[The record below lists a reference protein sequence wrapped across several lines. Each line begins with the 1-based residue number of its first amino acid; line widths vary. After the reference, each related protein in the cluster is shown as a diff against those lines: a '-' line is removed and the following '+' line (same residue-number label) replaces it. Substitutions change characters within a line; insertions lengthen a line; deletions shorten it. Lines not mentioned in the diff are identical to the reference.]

1 MTRYVIIGLGIAG
14 FSAAQNLRQQDPAS
28 EIIVVSDDPHGYYS
42 RPGLA
47 YYLNGEIPEKQLFP
61 FIKKGRLNLEAQLII
76 AHVTRLDPAS
86 HSMETD
92 TSGTIMYDRLLLAL
106 GARSV
111 PLNVPG
117 ADLPGVVKL
126 DDLDDT
132 RQILALARHAKTAV
146 VVGGGVL
153 AIEMVEGLVAEGVRV
168 HYLLRGDWYW
178 PGVLTEAEAHLI
190 EHHLKQEGVVLH
202 YCTEIEEILG
212 KKGKVNGIR
221 TTRGE
226 VIPCKLVGV
235 GIGVKASL
243 GLASAA
249 GLATDRGIQ
258 VNEYLQTSDPSIYA
272 AGDVAQITDPS
283 TGRSSI
289 DNLWYPGRR
298 QGRLAAMN
306 MAGQSQSYQRK
317 VAINVLRLAG
327 VMTTIIGAI
336 GSGREEGDIYTT
348 RGSSE
353 TWRQLLPNTLASE
366 SDTEVGHLR
375 LVVSGD
381 NLLGAVLMGNQK
393 ISRPLYDLVNN
404 RVDITPIR
412 KQLLA
417 STPQLGQTI
426 LDYWMK
432 TKS

>member
-14 FSAAQNLRQQDPAS
+14 FSAAQTLRQMDQAS
-28 EIIVVSDDPHGYYS
+28 EIIVVSDDHHGYYS

-47 YYLNGEIPEKQLFP
+47 YYLNGEIPQKQLFP
-61 FIKKGRLNLEAQLII
+61 FRKKSRLSLDVQQVT
-76 AHVTRLDPAS
+76 AHVTRLDPTS
-86 HSMETD
+86 HSIETD
-92 TSGTIMYDRLLLAL
+92 TSGTLTYDRLLLAL

-117 ADLPGVVKL
+117 SNLPGVVKL
-126 DDLDDT
+126 DDLEDAQ
-132 RQILALARHAKTAV
+132 QILALARHAKTAV

-212 KKGKVNGIR
+212 KKGKVIGIR

-226 VIPCKLVGV
+226 VIPCRLVGV

-258 VNEYLQTSDPSIYA
+258 VNEYLQTSVPFIYA
-272 AGDVAQITDPS
+272 AGDVAQIYDPS
-283 TGRSSI
+283 TGGYVI

-298 QGRLAAMN
+298 QGSIAAMN
-306 MAGQSQSYQRK
+306 MAGQPQVYQRK

-336 GSGREEGDIYTT
+336 GSSREESDVYTM

-353 TWRQLLPNTLASE
+353 TWKKLPNTLASE

-375 LVVSGD
+375 LVVSEHH
-381 NLLGAVLMGNQK
+381 LLGAVLMGNQK

-404 RVDITPIR
+404 RLDITPIR

-417 STPQLGQTI
+417 STPHLGQTI

>member
-14 FSAAQNLRQQDPAS
+14 FSAAQTLCQLDQAS
-28 EIIVVSDDPHGYYS
+28 EVVVVSDDPHGYYS

-61 FIKKGRLNLEAQLII
+61 FIKKGRLNLAAQLITS
-76 AHVTRLDPAS
+76 HVIQLDPAS
-86 HSMETD
+86 HSIKTD
-92 TSGTIMYDRLLLAL
+92 TSGTITYDHLLLAL

-117 ADLPGVVKL
+117 SDLFGVVKL
-126 DDLDDT
+126 DDLEDT
-132 RQILALARHAKTAV
+132 RHILSVAHHAKTAV

-153 AIEMVEGLVAEGVRV
+153 AIEMVEGLVAEGVKV

-202 YCTEIEEILG
+202 YHTEIEEILG
-212 KKGKVNGIR
+212 KKGKVIGIR
-221 TTRGE
+221 TTKGE

-235 GIGVKASL
+235 GIGVRASL

-249 GLATDRGIQ
+249 GLATDRGIL
-258 VNEYLQTSDPSIYA
+258 VNEYLQTSDPHIYA

-298 QGRLAAMN
+298 QGSIAAMN
-306 MAGQSQSYQRK
+306 MAGQPQAYQRK

-327 VMTTIIGAI
+327 MMTAIIGAI

-353 TWRQLLPNTLASE
+353 TWRELPNALASE

-375 LVVSGD
+375 LVVSGRE
-381 NLLGAVLMGNQK
+381 LLGAVLMGNQK

-432 TKS
+432 MKS